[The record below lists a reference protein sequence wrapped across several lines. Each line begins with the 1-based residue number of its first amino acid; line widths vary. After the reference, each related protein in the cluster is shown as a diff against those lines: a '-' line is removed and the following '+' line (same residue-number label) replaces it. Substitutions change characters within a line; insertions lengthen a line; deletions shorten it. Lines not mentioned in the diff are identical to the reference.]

1 MKINY
6 EIHESHVPVWRSA
19 DKRYIILMGG
29 RGNARSG
36 TASRYTLSRILGKE
50 YTRGAIMRG
59 THADI
64 RPSCWREIMDRIVE
78 ENIEN
83 NFRIVDNDMF
93 LEYGKNSLRAHG
105 FKASSGSLTA
115 RLKSLAGYNF
125 VWIEEGEET
134 LESEFR
140 TLDDTLRTVKGN
152 IQIII
157 TLNTPPKSHWII
169 RKWFNL
175 TPHPEAKGFYIPTL
189 KPEFE
194 KDVLFIS
201 GTHRENLPNLSNQ
214 IVQQYLRYKQEKPAY
229 YWQMIEGLSPETVM
243 GRIYTGWKEIDELP
257 HEARLIGYGLD
268 FGFDPDPAA
277 IVAVYAHN
285 GGIIFDEKLYA
296 TRLLNEHLATT
307 LEGLPKAPIVADSAE
322 NKSIAELQG
331 KGLNIIPCEKGK
343 DSVVFGI
350 KHMQGLRISYTKR
363 SVNIK
368 REYENYAWKRNKDS
382 LDEDS
387 HLGIEDPG
395 CANHAMSA
403 VRYFCTMFCKP
414 THDEDYWDSILK
426 EEFGNTKKYVNPAR

>member
-1 MKINY
+1 MRVKFEVDKTHI
-6 EIHESHVPVWRSA
+6 PVFENPTV
-19 DKRYIILMGG
+19 RYIILMGG

-36 TASRYTLSRILGKE
+36 TASRYAVSRLLGKE

-64 RPSCWREIMDRIVE
+64 RPSCWREIMDRITEQGISE
-78 ENIEN
+78 E
-83 NFRIVDNDMF
+83 FRIVDNDMYI
-93 LEYGKNSLRAHG
+93 ERGQNSLRAHG
-105 FKASSGSLTA
+105 FKSSSGSLTA

-134 LESEFR
+134 LETEFR

-169 RKWFNL
+169 RRFFNL

-189 KPEFE
+189 KPEYE
-194 KDVLFIS
+194 KDVLFIT
-201 GTHRENLPNLSNQ
+201 GTWRENEPNLSAQ
-214 IVQQYLRYKQEKPAY
+214 TVEQYQRYKQDKPSY
-229 YWQMIEGLSPETVM
+229 YWQMIEGLSPEVVM
-243 GRIYTGWKEIDELP
+243 GRIYTGWREIDELP

-277 IVAVYAHN
+277 IVGVYAHN
-285 GGIIFDEKLYA
+285 GGIIIDEKLYA
-296 TRLLNEHLATT
+296 TRLLNEHLGTT
-307 LEGLPKAPIVADSAE
+307 LKGLPQAPIVADSAE

-331 KGLNIIPCEKGK
+331 LGLNVIPCEKGK
-343 DSVVFGI
+343 DSVTFGI
-350 KHMQGLRISYTKR
+350 KHVQGLRVSYTKR

-368 REYENYAWKRNKDS
+368 REYENYAWKRNKDQVE
-382 LDEDS
+382 DEN
-387 HLGIEDPG
+387 HLGMEDPA

-403 VRYFCTMFCKP
+403 FRYFATMFCKP
-414 THDEDYWDSILK
+414 THDEDYWDMMLA
-426 EEFGNTKKYVNPAR
+426 EEYSSMKKDVNIAR